1 LYQIYS
7 VQRFISIMPGK
18 EGGKAKP
25 LKKPKKEKHYDDED
39 LEHLKKKK
47 VRLMYISS
55 NDLNTVDSSMVVWI
69 YSG

>member
-25 LKKPKKEKHYDDED
+25 LKVWYD
-39 LEHLKKKK
+39 
-47 VRLMYISS
+47 LMGY
-55 NDLNTVDSSMVVWI
+55 MA
-69 YSG
+69 